1 MSEEAKK
8 ILSEF
13 DKKLELDIPL
23 DIMNAIEG
31 SRLDLSLNIPDP
43 QMLVSKGD
51 LPVCTRGN
59 FSFVIGQPGSRK
71 SFLCSGISG
80 AFMSE
85 SGCMGLDNP
94 NGAGKLLWI
103 DTEQAVGHVAK
114 IGRRLHRIAGL
125 STNVNSENIIIHMLR
140 EYQPPMRHKIFK
152 ACMDLY
158 HPDFVVLDGVS
169 DLIVDP
175 NSSEQS
181 TAIINDLMAFTKE
194 YDCHILTVIHANIGS
209 EKARGHLGSEALRKC
224 ETAIFAEA
232 KGDVTLCK
240 WAKTRDMRPV
250 DFAFMVLEGLPVE
263 AEYIPVE
270 AKADK
275 LQQILSNIM
284 PQYPATITYSD
295 LRQKLMLQL
304 GVKASASEKN
314 IKKAVDNGYII
325 KNQVGCYHLPKI
337 EKANDTL
344 PF

>member
-1 MSEEAKK
+1 
-8 ILSEF
+8 
-13 DKKLELDIPL
+13 
-23 DIMNAIEG
+23 
-31 SRLDLSLNIPDP
+31 
-43 QMLVSKGD
+43 
-51 LPVCTRGN
+51 
-59 FSFVIGQPGSRK
+59 
-71 SFLCSGISG
+71 
-80 AFMSE
+80 
-85 SGCMGLDNP
+85 
-94 NGAGKLLWI
+94 
-103 DTEQAVGHVAK
+103 
-114 IGRRLHRIAGL
+114 
-125 STNVNSENIIIHMLR
+125 
-140 EYQPPMRHKIFK
+140 
-152 ACMDLY
+152 MDLY

-275 LQQILSNIM
+275 LQQILSNVM
-284 PQYPATITYSD
+284 PQYPTTITYSD